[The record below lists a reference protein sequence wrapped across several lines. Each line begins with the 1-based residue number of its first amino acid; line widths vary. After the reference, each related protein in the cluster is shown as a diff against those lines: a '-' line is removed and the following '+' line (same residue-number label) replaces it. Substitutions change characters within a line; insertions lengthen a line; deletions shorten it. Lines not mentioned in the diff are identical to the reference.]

1 MKKLT
6 SILAVFTLV
15 FTMFSCSKASPNA
28 TQEAVWV
35 KQPILFGHGGVDMTP
50 VSTGLQWGV
59 FTSHPVYFTIT
70 PVQYN
75 EKFDDIFSDDNT
87 PLDFN
92 TFIRIKVEKGKAPV
106 LLKNYGENWYV
117 NNIQTYYRNR
127 VMDYVSKYSP
137 FDLIS
142 NREVSTEIDRQ
153 LLKDMQNYVSSLSK
167 KAELP
172 ITIISVTTGKAKP
185 NDKQLDE
192 MNRTAMYIQEKRSME
207 QKAIAE
213 QARAKAEQNKA
224 LADRAYMKEMN
235 LTAAQYIQLK
245 WVDVIA
251 NKQGAN
257 IDVLV
262 GNGETPMWNIRR

>member
-1 MKKLT
+1 MKKIIYL
-6 SILAVFTLV
+6 LFVLTLV
-15 FTMFSCSKASPNA
+15 YTITSCSKAKPDA

-35 KQPILFGHGGVDMTP
+35 KQPMLFGHGGVDMTP

-59 FTSHPVYFTIT
+59 ISSHPVYFTIT

-92 TFIRIKVEKGKAPV
+92 TFIRIQIEKGKSPI
-106 LLKNYGENWYV
+106 LLKNYGEDWYI
-117 NNIQTYYRNR
+117 NNIQTYYRTR
-127 VMDYVSKYSP
+127 IMDYVSRYNP

-142 NREVSTEIDRQ
+142 NKEISTEIDK
-153 LLKDMQNYVSSLSK
+153 LVLKDMRDYVNSLSK
-167 KAELP
+167 KAEFP
-172 ITIISVTTGKAKP
+172 ITIISVNIGKAKP
-185 NDKQLDE
+185 NDQQLDE
-192 MNRTAMYIQEKRSME
+192 MNKTAMYIQQKRSME

-213 QARAKAEQNKA
+213 KARADAERNKA
-224 LADRAYMKEMN
+224 IADKTYMQEMN
-235 LTAAQYIQLK
+235 LAPNQYIQLK
-245 WVDVIA
+245 WIDMIS

-262 GNGETPMWNIRR
+262 GGNEQPIWNIRR